1 MPDHVLEQIVG
12 KSRDAR
18 NGGFDALS
26 TGEKLVTALVLNRAD
41 WLADMGYT
49 MAEAIDRVSPDW
61 LIRVHDAAVILTE
74 DD

>member
-1 MPDHVLEQIVG
+1 MPDHVLEQIVS

-18 NGGFDALS
+18 GGGFSALS

-49 MAEAIDRVSPDW
+49 MAEAIDRVGPGW
-61 LIRVHDAAVILTE
+61 LARVHDAAVILAEE
-74 DD
+74 D